1 MFRILCCVCLL
12 SFLTLDAAKKPN
24 IIMIM
29 ADDLGYEVIG
39 ANGCTSYKTPQLD
52 AIAAKGLRFTNC
64 FSNPICTPSRV
75 KLMTGMSN
83 VRNYVKFGLLPTTEI
98 TFGNLLKKAGY
109 KTCIAGKW
117 QLGSKKGLPQ
127 KFGFDEACLWQHTRK
142 RTRDGGFDTRFT
154 SPRLE
159 INNEEK
165 NFDNGEFGPDI
176 VNNFV
181 LDFIEKNKEEPF
193 FVYYPMIL
201 THCPF
206 IPAPGH
212 PDYNAKDPG
221 SKTYKGD
228 AKYFGSMDS
237 HCDKLVGR
245 VQKKLEE
252 LGIADNTLL
261 IFTGDNGTDKPVV
274 SMLNG
279 KKIPGG
285 KGSMTDNGTRVPLII
300 SWPAY
305 IKEAKV
311 LNELVDFSDFLPTF
325 CELAGVELP
334 SDRTIDGVSLVPT
347 LKGKGTRSKP
357 HVYIWY
363 AGKTLARTEKYM
375 YRVQKGKTDFF
386 SFTGPYEPTEIKI
399 SDLSGDAKK
408 AYDELKKVTE
418 DMAKTRPSNLPKV
431 KK

>member
-1 MFRILCCVCLL
+1 MFRILSCLL
-12 SFLTLDAAKKPN
+12 IFSILSLNAAKKPN

-39 ANGCTSYKTPQLD
+39 ANGCTSYKTPELD
-52 AIAAKGLRFTNC
+52 AIASKGLRFTNC

-83 VRNYVKFGLLPTTEI
+83 VRNYVKFGLLPTNQI

-117 QLGSKKGLPQ
+117 QLGNKKGLPQ
-127 KFGFDEACLWQHTRK
+127 KFGFDESCLWQHTRK
-142 RTRDGGFDTRFT
+142 RTRKGGFDTRFT

-165 NFDNGEFGPDI
+165 DFDNGEFGPDI
-176 VNNFV
+176 VNDFV
-181 LDFIEKNKEEPF
+181 LNFIEKNKEEPF

-228 AKYFGSMDS
+228 AKYFGSMDG

-245 VQKKLEE
+245 VKKKLED

-279 KKIPGG
+279 KEIPGG

-334 SDRTIDGVSLVPT
+334 SDRTYDGVSLVPT
-347 LKGKGTRSKP
+347 LKGTGSRNKP

-363 AGKTLARTEKYM
+363 AGKTLARTEKFM
-375 YRVQKGKTDFF
+375 YRVQKGKADFF
-386 SFTGPYEPTEIKI
+386 SFTGPYEPTEVEIA
-399 SDLSGDAKK
+399 DLSADAKN
-408 AYDELKKVTE
+408 AYETLKKVTE
-418 DMAKTRPSNLPKV
+418 DMSKTRPANLSKPTK
-431 KK
+431 

>member
-1 MFRILCCVCLL
+1 
-12 SFLTLDAAKKPN
+12 
-24 IIMIM
+24 MIM

-39 ANGCTSYKTPQLD
+39 ANGCTSYKTPELD
-52 AIAAKGLRFTNC
+52 AIASKGLRFTNC

-83 VRNYVKFGLLPTTEI
+83 VRNYVRFGLLPTNQI
-98 TFGNLLKKAGY
+98 TFGNLLKKVGY

-117 QLGSKKGLPQ
+117 QLGNAKGLPQ

-142 RTRDGGFDTRFT
+142 RTRKGGVDTRFT

-165 NFDNGEFGPDI
+165 DFDNGEFGPDI
-176 VNNFV
+176 VNKFV

-206 IPAPGH
+206 IPTPGH
-212 PDYNAKDPG
+212 PDYDAKDPG

-228 AKYFGSMDS
+228 AKYFGDMDN
-237 HCDKLVGR
+237 HCDELVGR
-245 VQKKLEE
+245 VYKKLEE

-274 SMLNG
+274 SMMNG
-279 KKIPGG
+279 KEIPGG

-300 SWPAY
+300 SWPAQ

-311 LNELVDFSDFLPTF
+311 LSELVDFSDFLPTF

-334 SDRTIDGVSLVPT
+334 SDRTYDGVSLVPT
-347 LKGKGTRSKP
+347 LKGTGTRSKE

-375 YRVQKGKTDFF
+375 YRVQKGKKDFF
-386 SFTGPYEPTEIKI
+386 SFSGPYEPTEMQIA
-399 SDLSGDAKK
+399 DLSGEAKQ
-408 AYDELKKVTE
+408 AYETLKKVTD
-418 DMAKTRPSNLPKV
+418 DMAKTRPANLKSPK
-431 KK
+431 K